1 MTRPDRVN
9 RRGRV
14 INQNQKNGGNVTR
27 PRAADDF
34 PSIRARMVELGREH
48 ARPRAADDF
57 AMIRARMEALRRE
70 RAAQVL
76 AEARGGS
83 VINPRPF
90 HRTEGPTR
98 QPRDTQGKTGEGE
111 KAASG

>member
-1 MTRPDRVN
+1 
-9 RRGRV
+9 
-14 INQNQKNGGNVTR
+14 
-27 PRAADDF
+27 
-34 PSIRARMVELGREH
+34 
-48 ARPRAADDF
+48 
-57 AMIRARMEALRRE
+57 MEALRRE

-90 HRTEGPTR
+90 HRAEGPTR